1 MKKTADAILL
11 LGLALDEDSRPVPEL
26 LERIDTAA
34 RAYKEGLSDCIVV
47 SGGRLPGRECSEAE
61 VMAQRL
67 MALGI
72 PERAIVREDRSCD
85 TPQNMRFCRAI
96 LGGAK
101 RPRVLIVT
109 SDYHMLRARI
119 LALRAGFKA
128 AGYPTRLKHDAAW
141 KRLRAMEWAYT
152 VDAFMGWQSD
162 TRPAWTYKLFDAV
175 FGKK

>member
-11 LGLALDEDSRPVPEL
+11 LGLALDEQSRPVPEL

-34 RAYKEGLSDCIVV
+34 RAYKEGLSERLVV
-47 SGGRLPGRECSEAE
+47 SGGRLPGRERSEAE

-72 PERAIVREDRSCD
+72 PEHAIVREERSCD

-96 LGGAK
+96 LGGEK

-128 AGYPTRLKHDAAW
+128 AGYPARLRHDAAW

-152 VDAFMGWQSD
+152 VDALMGWQND
-162 TRPAWTYKLFDAV
+162 TRPAWTYKLFNAV
-175 FGKK
+175 FGRK